1 MNIWKFLISG
11 GMLGLLLSSVLMLIV
26 LYRLSPMLQSR
37 RQRSLR
43 DQHINSIPRYGGVA
57 LFWGFIGTLVLV
69 WWFPFVQRG
78 LGLQFLSE
86 NRLFG
91 LCIGGFLAW
100 GLGFADDIF
109 ILRARWKLAGQIAI
123 ALLMIDFGFYIHTV
137 QIPFFQVLQLGLWSW
152 PVTVLWIVGVM
163 NAFNLIDGLDG
174 LASGLSIVALIFF
187 STICW
192 WQGQLSLLLLIMILG
207 GVILGFWSFNRPP
220 ASIFMGDSGS
230 LFLGFSLAVLSIWV
244 MGTRAGQSMLPLLIM
259 AIPILDT
266 SFAVFR
272 RLLKGIP
279 FYSADNDHLHHR
291 LIGKGFSPAQAMV
304 ILVIASVLFSG
315 LALMAFRMSHLQGFA
330 YLGGIILAYLVLF
343 WLEYDVIRKPFS
355 SFLGQGDQKKNRV
368 LMKAL
373 GEQIEF
379 FFEKDPDQESTIRS
393 FHFWTEMTGVSRIEL
408 RKKDS
413 VVWKNGPENQIHRML
428 MFRHEKWE
436 VRMNIPELSWKID
449 SDVKGDLLER
459 VSLAFLVRLE
469 QLESPSVINLK
480 KNSFNVK

>member
-413 VVWKNGPENQIHRML
+413 VVWKSGPENQIHRML

>member
-343 WLEYDVIRKPFS
+343 WLEYDVIRKPFI

-413 VVWKNGPENQIHRML
+413 VVWKSGPENQIHRML